1 MNKALSS
8 ISALLAVVALLFF
21 PIAGAEAQQPYA
33 VLELTGAKGPSDL
46 LVKTVYR
53 DGDGMLWVGTGNSV
67 ERFDGNAYVRY
78 SFNSPPL
85 YKEDNSIS
93 CIVSTGGQCYWAGN
107 RFGLWKLNHET
118 LRIEAAWTRELK
130 FAVRKLAA
138 DNAGNLYIATD
149 NGLYIAGETQ
159 PPRRIP
165 LEKGGRGQVVRPVDV
180 AVESPQKVWVTVSG
194 GVVACNPK
202 TGSVMTYAF
211 RGRAMFGNLTCCFRM
226 GQRLYLGT
234 ERAGVAVFDLKSLS
248 FTSLPGTERAAVSC
262 LSGDVST
269 GLLGVGTVDDG
280 LFLYDLRA
288 GRTVYSA
295 RYVPGG
301 NGGLLSN
308 KRQARICFLLFSFL
322 SGINYFCTINFLIN
336 KTINQQ

>member
-21 PIAGAEAQQPYA
+21 PVAGAEAQQPYA

-53 DGDGMLWVGTGNSV
+53 DEDGMLWVGTGNPV
-67 ERFDGNAYVRY
+67 ERFDCNAYVRY

-93 CIVSTGGQCYWAGN
+93 SIVSTGGHSCW
-107 RFGLWKLNHET
+107 
-118 LRIEAAWTRELK
+118 
-130 FAVRKLAA
+130 
-138 DNAGNLYIATD
+138 AGNLYIATD
-149 NGLYIAGETQ
+149 NGLYIAGEAQ
-159 PPRRIP
+159 PSRRIP

-180 AVESPQKVWVTVSG
+180 TVESPQKVWVAVSD
-194 GVVACNPK
+194 GVVACNSK

-211 RGRAMFGNLTCCFRM
+211 PRVATSGNLTCCFRM
-226 GQRLYLGT
+226 GRRLYLGT

-248 FTSLPGTERAAVSC
+248 FTSLPGTEHAAVSC

-308 KRQARICFLLFSFL
+308 KRQARICFPLFSFL
-322 SGINYFCTINFLIN
+322 SGNNYFCIINFLIN
-336 KTINQQ
+336 KTINQQETRR